1 MSGLNEVETE
11 INRLITVLKNQ
22 QTSDGSWRYCLESGP
37 MTDAYMIILLRT
49 LNIHDEDFIRRLT
62 ERVIYRQEKNGAWK
76 LFHDEEGG
84 NLSATV
90 EAYYALLFSGYCK
103 KKAEHMQAARQFI
116 LSRGGITEVSMLT
129 KVMLALTGQYPWPQH
144 TLIPLEILLLPLT
157 FPLNFFDFVGYARVH
172 VAPILIVTDQKFFI
186 KTQKTP
192 DLSDLYVNNSTTSMN
207 LQPYINQQSIQ
218 YRSILK
224 FIKSWT
230 ENLHY
235 LPKHIHNVAIRRTEQ
250 FMLDRIEPDGTL
262 YSYFSST
269 FLMIFAF
276 LALGYSDKHPIILY
290 AIKGL
295 KTLTCK
301 SNEPIHIQNATS
313 TVWNTALL
321 SYALQDA
328 GVPYSSMTIQKAGQ
342 YLLSRQHK
350 KYGDWIIHNPNIT
363 PGGWGF
369 SDINTINPDID
380 DTTAALRAIS
390 KLAKTS
396 PIYRQ
401 AWEYGVNWVLSM
413 QNDNGGWP
421 AFEKNTDKEI
431 VKWLPIDGA
440 DSTSTDPSSADL
452 TGRTL
457 QFLGHDVGLNVHYPN
472 ISRGIRWL
480 MKHQE
485 EDGAWYGR
493 WGISYIY
500 GTWAAITGM
509 NAVGISPN
517 HPAIQKAV
525 RWLLKIQNAD
535 GGWGE
540 SCRSDTVKKYVPLGF
555 STLSQTAW
563 AIDALIAVSKESIPA
578 IERGIQY
585 LIVAGDKFDW
595 TTTYPTGA
603 GLPGGFYF
611 HYHSYR
617 YIWPLLALSHY
628 KLKYLGN
635 GKDAHVT
642 S

>member
-1 MSGLNEVETE
+1 MNEVETE
-11 INRLITVLKNQ
+11 INRIITVLKNQ
-22 QTSDGSWRYCLESGP
+22 QTNDGSWRYCLESGP

-62 ERVIYRQEKNGAWK
+62 ERIIYKQEQNGAWK

-84 NLSATV
+84 NLSATI

-103 KKAEHMQAARQFI
+103 KTDENMQAARQFI

-144 TLIPLEILLLPLT
+144 ALVPLEIMLLPLT

-172 VAPILIVTDQKFFI
+172 VAPILIVADQKFFI
-186 KTQKTP
+186 KTQRTP
-192 DLSDLYVNNSTTSMN
+192 NLSDLYVKNPTTSTN
-207 LQPYINQQSIQ
+207 LQQLINQQSIQ

-276 LALGYSDKHPIILY
+276 LALGYSDKHPVILH

-301 SNEPIHIQNATS
+301 SNAPIHIQNSTS

-350 KYGDWIIHNPNIT
+350 KYGDWIIHNPNIA
-363 PGGWGF
+363 P
-369 SDINTINPDID
+369 
-380 DTTAALRAIS
+380 
-390 KLAKTS
+390 
-396 PIYRQ
+396 
-401 AWEYGVNWVLSM
+401 
-413 QNDNGGWP
+413 
-421 AFEKNTDKEI
+421 
-431 VKWLPIDGA
+431 
-440 DSTSTDPSSADL
+440 
-452 TGRTL
+452 
-457 QFLGHDVGLNVHYPN
+457 
-472 ISRGIRWL
+472 
-480 MKHQE
+480 
-485 EDGAWYGR
+485 
-493 WGISYIY
+493 
-500 GTWAAITGM
+500 
-509 NAVGISPN
+509 
-517 HPAIQKAV
+517 
-525 RWLLKIQNAD
+525 

-540 SCRSDTVKKYVPLGF
+540 SCRSDIVKKYVPLGF

-585 LIVAGDKFDW
+585 LIVTGDKFDW